1 MRLSRTLSLA
11 ASLLA
16 LSAFAGSARA
26 EAPAASLLVDA
37 VQRAAARNLPD
48 TITEV
53 EVHSVSL
60 RTSPDVRSSSDVS
73 VRVRADGSEDWI
85 GRTRLEFFFTVDGEA
100 MAPVAG
106 TAEIVAWVQ
115 VPVLRE
121 PVPRGETVRA
131 DHLAMA
137 SREADVLPGGILRDP
152 AAIIGRAAKR
162 DLGLNALVRST
173 DLGPTVHAE
182 RNRPVTLL
190 VGSGSLK
197 VTATGVLRQD
207 AALGDLVA
215 VWVPSTNST
224 LHGILRSPDLVELPF
239 GQELR

>member
-1 MRLSRTLSLA
+1 MRLSRTLSVA

-16 LSAFAGSARA
+16 LSAMASSAQA
-26 EAPAASLLVDA
+26 EAPTSSVLAEA
-37 VQRAAARNLPD
+37 VHRAATRNLPD

-60 RTSPDVRSSSDVS
+60 RTPVDLASSDVS

-100 MAPVAG
+100 LPPVAG

-137 SREADVLPGGILRDP
+137 LREADVLPGGILRDP
-152 AAIIGRAAKR
+152 RAIIGRATRR

-182 RNRPVTLL
+182 RNRPVTLR
-190 VGSGSLK
+190 VGSGSLT
-197 VTATGVLRQD
+197 VTASGVLRQD

-224 LHGILRSPDLVELPF
+224 LHGILRSPDLVEMPF
-239 GQELR
+239 GSEPR